1 MDRLRALE
9 YFVTAAEIGS
19 FSAAARALGVSL
31 AAVAKLVTAL
41 EKDLGTVLF
50 DRNSRGLELT
60 VDGHVYLAACRP
72 ALEQIVSAGELV
84 RFAKGRPRGTVVV
97 GAPPQLIRNCL
108 IPALPELHARYPE
121 IEIELRQIGRLTEAA
136 AQGVEVFVLLGWQE
150 PHDLVT
156 RRLATPRSMICGS
169 PSYWEKHGVPEVPRD
184 LERHIAF
191 PYRNPDG
198 VLLDHWRFSKK
209 DQTQEVTVHGWLSG
223 NVRDSLLD
231 AVLAGAGVMRLPDV
245 SILDL
250 LAEGRLVPVLTD
262 WDVLDT
268 PPINLLYRQNHRR
281 IPRLRTFVD
290 FVIEVFSNLQTT
302 ADGGEMRARPDAA
315 PRWYRR
321 SAVRASTMFGR
332 SR

>member
-1 MDRLRALE
+1 MDKLRALE
-9 YFVTAAEIGS
+9 YFVTAAQVGS
-19 FSAAARALGVSL
+19 LSGAARALGVSL
-31 AAVAKLVTAL
+31 AAVAKLVAAL

-72 ALEQIVSAGELV
+72 ALEQIAAAGDSV
-84 RFAKGRPRGTVVV
+84 RFAKDRPRGTVVV
-97 GAPPQLIRNCL
+97 GAPVQLIRHCL
-108 IPALPELHARYPE
+108 IPALPQFHARYPE
-121 IEIELRQIGRLTEAA
+121 IDVDLRQIGRLTEAA
-136 AQGVEVFVLLGWQE
+136 AQGVEVFVLLGWQD

-156 RRLATPRSMICGS
+156 RRLAIPRSMICAA
-169 PSYWEKHGVPEVPRD
+169 PSYWAEHGIPETPRD

-191 PYRNPDG
+191 TYRNPDG
-198 VLLDHWRFSKK
+198 VLLDHWRFLKNQ
-209 DQTQEVTVHGWLSG
+209 QTQEVTVRGWLSG
-223 NVRDSLLD
+223 NDRESLLD
-231 AVLAGAGVMRLPDV
+231 AVLSGAGVMRLPDV

-262 WDVLDT
+262 WEVLDT

-290 FVIEVFSNLQTT
+290 FVIEVFSNLQSV
-302 ADGGEMRARPDAA
+302 AHAGESLVRPDSA

-321 SAVRASTMFGR
+321 TSARASTMFGA